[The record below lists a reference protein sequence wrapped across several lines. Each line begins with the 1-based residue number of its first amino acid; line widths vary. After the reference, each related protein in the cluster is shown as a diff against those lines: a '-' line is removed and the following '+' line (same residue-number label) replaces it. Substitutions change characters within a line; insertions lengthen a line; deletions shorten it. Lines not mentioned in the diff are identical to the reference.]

1 MSTAFLATQVAVE
14 VPALVPRSATLGSQ
28 NKMQDNSRS
37 GDSERALSP
46 SRVLTTSRCMHSIR
60 ISLIPRLT
68 GGVEGGSMPLE
79 QDLMDVY
86 SVFMGVDNLVRISMG
101 TGYDGFV

>member
-1 MSTAFLATQVAVE
+1 
-14 VPALVPRSATLGSQ
+14 
-28 NKMQDNSRS
+28 
-37 GDSERALSP
+37 
-46 SRVLTTSRCMHSIR
+46 MHSIR